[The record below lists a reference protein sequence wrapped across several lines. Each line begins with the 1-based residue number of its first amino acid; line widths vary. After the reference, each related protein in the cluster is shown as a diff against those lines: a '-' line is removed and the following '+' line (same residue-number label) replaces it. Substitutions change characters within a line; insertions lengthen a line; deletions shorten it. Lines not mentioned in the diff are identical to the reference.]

1 MDAGIGR
8 FLHDQVK
15 ITMPPRAKITVDL
28 SPPNPGVIWVTFA
41 LTFGNIKED
50 SFEIWHWSGD
60 GRMKRHLDPT
70 WYSLGIGASFVYPL
84 WIYCSIWEP
93 HTIEIE
99 NITEAKKEEIE
110 LPEKLLQVEEPV
122 VKEEEDDEEEI
133 EITIGRKIEPVEE
146 IEEEVVSPE
155 VIEEEIE
162 DKEAIKQVKEVV
174 NIPKIAKDTE
184 FPQEFTIFKKPELP
198 KAEEWLEMN

>member
-1 MDAGIGR
+1 MEIPDILKIAMDAGIGR

-28 SPPNPGVIWVTFA
+28 SPPYPGIIWVTFA

-84 WIYCSIWEP
+84 WIYCSISTP

-99 NITEAKKEEIE
+99 NITDEWQTADVCWWVVEITEAEWPKFRR
-110 LPEKLLQVEEPV
+110 LMRGLFNLLWILGGFEPV
-122 VKEEEDDEEEI
+122 VLEELF
-133 EITIGRKIEPVEE
+133 K
-146 IEEEVVSPE
+146 
-155 VIEEEIE
+155 
-162 DKEAIKQVKEVV
+162 
-174 NIPKIAKDTE
+174 AKLGA
-184 FPQEFTIFKKPELP
+184 K
-198 KAEEWLEMN
+198 